1 MGEVRSASNC
11 SDKLLDF
18 EALMYSF
25 VVFMDSG
32 EKALRD
38 ELFKNYS
45 NAIRPVKDLSKTMYV
60 NITLTI
66 MQIVRLDEQ
75 NQVMTTSV
83 QIKLVKYC

>member
-1 MGEVRSASNC
+1 
-11 SDKLLDF
+11 
-18 EALMYSF
+18 MYSF

>member
-1 MGEVRSASNC
+1 M
-11 SDKLLDF
+11 LLV
-18 EALMYSF
+18 SVF
-25 VVFMDSG
+25 VESG

-38 ELFKNYS
+38 KLFRNYS
-45 NAIRPVKDLSKTMYV
+45 NDIRPVKDLSKTLYV

-83 QIKLVKYC
+83 QIKLVRHCYQTLKWAILIVDFC